1 MIFCSYSFLSMPSY
15 YYSTQRIPLF
25 VRLVVSTLS
34 VFFAAQLLSGIEMEK
49 FTTAI
54 WVAIAIGFLNAF
66 VRPILI
72 LFTLPATIFTFG
84 LFLFVINALVV
95 LMADS
100 LISDGFQVKSF
111 GWALLFSL
119 FVSFFSALMYALG
132 GYKKV
137 E

>member
-1 MIFCSYSFLSMPSY
+1 MPQFH
-15 YYSTQRIPLF
+15 YSTERIPLF
-25 VRLVVSTLS
+25 VRLIVSTLS
-34 VFFAAQLLSGIEMEK
+34 VFFAAQLLSGVSIEK

-54 WVAIAIGFLNAF
+54 WVAVAIGFLNAF

-119 FVSFFSALMYALG
+119 FVSFFNGLMYALG
-132 GYKKV
+132 GYRRTNKNDQYF
-137 E
+137 

>member
-1 MIFCSYSFLSMPSY
+1 MPQFH
-15 YYSTQRIPLF
+15 YSTERIPLF
-25 VRLVVSTLS
+25 VRLIVSTLS
-34 VFFAAQLLSGIEMEK
+34 VFFAAQLLSGVSIEK

-54 WVAIAIGFLNAF
+54 WVAVAIGFLNAF

-111 GWALLFSL
+111 VWALLFSL
-119 FVSFFSALMYALG
+119 FVSFFNGLMYALG
-132 GYKKV
+132 GYRRTNKNDQYF
-137 E
+137 